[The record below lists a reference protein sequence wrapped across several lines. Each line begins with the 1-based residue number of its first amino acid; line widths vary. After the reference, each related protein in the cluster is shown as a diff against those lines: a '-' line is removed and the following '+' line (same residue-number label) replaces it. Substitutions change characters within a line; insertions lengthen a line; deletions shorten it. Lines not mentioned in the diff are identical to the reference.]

1 MKFLTRKGFLIEEQG
16 MSYLADTDPDTPLW
30 PLRAAACT
38 YRIALGA
45 SGGAE
50 SAELANRPD
59 TRAATDPPCA
69 VSTSRALACM
79 PRGSYDK
86 HL

>member
-16 MSYLADTDPDTPLW
+16 MSYLADTDPDTPLA

-38 YRIALGA
+38 YRIAA
-45 SGGAE
+45 PGGPK

-59 TRAATDPPCA
+59 TRAATDP
-69 VSTSRALACM
+69 RALCQRA
-79 PRGSYDK
+79 G
-86 HL
+86 L